1 MREGFVLME
10 EARCDGSLV
19 RWKRPPHRDARR
31 SSPARHHTT
40 GARTSTYPAQMKFG
54 KDLQQY
60 KLPGWEDDYLDY
72 KGLKYI
78 LKKLEEGIPRE
89 EVDGE
94 FFQALEDDLE
104 KARRPRPCWPGLL
117 FHHRCATPS
126 GTDEPPALRRR

>member
-1 MREGFVLME
+1 MREGFVLNGGGTL
-10 EARCDGSLV
+10 RPQGSSAGSA
-19 RWKRPPHRDARR
+19 PPTATRGG
-31 SSPARHHTT
+31 SSPRATQ

>member
-1 MREGFVLME
+1 MRHTETFLRVVLKLSPTHSA
-10 EARCDGSLV
+10 AREL
-19 RWKRPPHRDARR
+19 A
-31 SSPARHHTT
+31 ARHTQ
-40 GARTSTYPAQMKFG
+40 ARALLPPTRTYPAQMKFG

-104 KARRPRPCWPGLL
+104 KARRPRPCWPDLR

>member
-1 MREGFVLME
+1 MSGVFY
-10 EARCDGSLV
+10 
-19 RWKRPPHRDARR
+19 
-31 SSPARHHTT
+31 T
-40 GARTSTYPAQMKFG
+40 GAHETKQKSAAGPAYDLRAQEHRRAAHAQMKFG

-78 LKKLEEGIPRE
+78 LKKLEEGVPRE

-104 KARRPRPCWPGLL
+104 KARRPLPCFLAC
-117 FHHRCATPS
+117 FA
-126 GTDEPPALRRR
+126 PAVRDAKWSR

>member
-1 MREGFVLME
+1 
-10 EARCDGSLV
+10 
-19 RWKRPPHRDARR
+19 
-31 SSPARHHTT
+31 
-40 GARTSTYPAQMKFG
+40 MKFG

-78 LKKLEEGIPRE
+78 LKKLEEGVPRE

-104 KARRPRPCWPGLL
+104 KARRPRPCWAPSWRSLEWTSL
-117 FHHRCATPS
+117 QILKHPIPPVHRV
-126 GTDEPPALRRR
+126 

>member
-1 MREGFVLME
+1 MSVGTLPLPGSIPCYNPGHRARALRETPR
-10 EARCDGSLV
+10 APRAAA
-19 RWKRPPHRDARR
+19 PRDA
-31 SSPARHHTT
+31 
-40 GARTSTYPAQMKFG
+40 MKFG

-78 LKKLEEGIPRE
+78 LKKLEEGVPRE

-104 KARRPRPCWPGLL
+104 KARRPLPCCLASFAPPVRGAEWSRSAVP
-117 FHHRCATPS
+117 CAA
-126 GTDEPPALRRR
+126 GEPRLP

>member
-1 MREGFVLME
+1 
-10 EARCDGSLV
+10 
-19 RWKRPPHRDARR
+19 
-31 SSPARHHTT
+31 
-40 GARTSTYPAQMKFG
+40 MKFG

-78 LKKLEEGIPRE
+78 LKKLEEGVPRE

-104 KARRPRPCWPGLL
+104 KARRPLPCCLASFPPPVRDAEWSRSAVP
-117 FHHRCATPS
+117 CAA
-126 GTDEPPALRRR
+126 GEPRLP

>member
-1 MREGFVLME
+1 MWALRLLPV
-10 EARCDGSLV
+10 LV
-19 RWKRPPHRDARR
+19 RWLHPAPAR
-31 SSPARHHTT
+31 SSRSAGEHGRPAH
-40 GARTSTYPAQMKFG
+40 AMKFG

-78 LKKLEEGIPRE
+78 LKKLEEGVPRE

-104 KARRPRPCWPGLL
+104 KARQPLPCCLAS
-117 FHHRCATPS
+117 FA
-126 GTDEPPALRRR
+126 PPVRGAEWSR

>member
-1 MREGFVLME
+1 
-10 EARCDGSLV
+10 
-19 RWKRPPHRDARR
+19 
-31 SSPARHHTT
+31 
-40 GARTSTYPAQMKFG
+40 MKFG

-78 LKKLEEGIPRE
+78 LKKLEEGVPRE

-104 KARRPRPCWPGLL
+104 KARRAARPLLTAQCVMMVRTSRLPCAAGEPRLP
-117 FHHRCATPS
+117 
-126 GTDEPPALRRR
+126 

>member
-1 MREGFVLME
+1 MAPGNF
-10 EARCDGSLV
+10 SLSPCAPV
-19 RWKRPPHRDARR
+19 VPPTRVE
-31 SSPARHHTT
+31 
-40 GARTSTYPAQMKFG
+40 MKFG

-104 KARRPRPCWPGLL
+104 KVRQRLCLW
-117 FHHRCATPS
+117 FIS
-126 GTDEPPALRRR
+126 

>member
-1 MREGFVLME
+1 MWSRWPIADAPAGFTVPSALPRLPR
-10 EARCDGSLV
+10 ARAA
-19 RWKRPPHRDARR
+19 AR
-31 SSPARHHTT
+31 
-40 GARTSTYPAQMKFG
+40 GAHDMKFG

-78 LKKLEEGIPRE
+78 LKKLEEGVPRE

-104 KARRPRPCWPGLL
+104 KARRPLPCCLASFPPPE
-117 FHHRCATPS
+117 RD
-126 GTDEPPALRRR
+126 DEWSR

>member
-1 MREGFVLME
+1 MVCGFIYREELYDIIPSCCP
-10 EARCDGSLV
+10 EARL
-19 RWKRPPHRDARR
+19 A
-31 SSPARHHTT
+31 A
-40 GARTSTYPAQMKFG
+40 AMKFG

-78 LKKLEEGIPRE
+78 LKKLEEGVPRE

-104 KARRPRPCWPGLL
+104 KARRPRPCWPGLSSTT
-117 FHHRCATPS
+117 A
-126 GTDEPPALRRR
+126 RR

>member
-1 MREGFVLME
+1 
-10 EARCDGSLV
+10 
-19 RWKRPPHRDARR
+19 
-31 SSPARHHTT
+31 
-40 GARTSTYPAQMKFG
+40 MKFG

-104 KARRPRPCWPGLL
+104 KVRQIVPMVYLLTNHAARRWYR
-117 FHHRCATPS
+117 RAA
-126 GTDEPPALRRR
+126 ALRRR

>member
-1 MREGFVLME
+1 
-10 EARCDGSLV
+10 
-19 RWKRPPHRDARR
+19 
-31 SSPARHHTT
+31 
-40 GARTSTYPAQMKFG
+40 MKFG

-78 LKKLEEGIPRE
+78 LKKLEEGVPRE

-104 KARRPRPCWPGLL
+104 KARQPLPWMVMGHRAASSLL
-117 FHHRCATPS
+117 HSWHF
-126 GTDEPPALRRR
+126 

>member
-1 MREGFVLME
+1 MAVAERREHKD
-10 EARCDGSLV
+10 RT
-19 RWKRPPHRDARR
+19 PH
-31 SSPARHHTT
+31 
-40 GARTSTYPAQMKFG
+40 AQMKFG

-104 KARRPRPCWPGLL
+104 KARRPRPCWPDLR

>member
-1 MREGFVLME
+1 MAVAERREHKD
-10 EARCDGSLV
+10 RT
-19 RWKRPPHRDARR
+19 PH
-31 SSPARHHTT
+31 
-40 GARTSTYPAQMKFG
+40 AQMKFG

-78 LKKLEEGIPRE
+78 LKKLEEGVPRE

-104 KARRPRPCWPGLL
+104 KARRAAPVLAWPLS
-117 FHHRCATPS
+117 HHRCATPC
-126 GTDEPPALRRR
+126 GTDAPPALRRR